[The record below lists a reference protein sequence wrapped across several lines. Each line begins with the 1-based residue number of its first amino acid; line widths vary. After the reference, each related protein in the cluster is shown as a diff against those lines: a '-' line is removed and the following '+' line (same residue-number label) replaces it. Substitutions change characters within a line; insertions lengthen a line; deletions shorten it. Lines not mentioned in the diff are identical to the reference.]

1 MRKTR
6 IIFFD
11 IDGTL
16 IDMEKKQVTPL
27 MLDTLHRLQANGI
40 RLAIATGRSPMTVP
54 LWDFPGVQFDVLV
67 TFNGAYCYDK
77 NRVLFASPIPAE
89 DVRTL
94 RRNAAA
100 LGRPLCVATESTL
113 AANGNEQDLDDYFAV
128 AKIPVPVTPDFDT
141 IASGTVYQIMM
152 GGRKD
157 EYSRILQDVRGAKIA
172 AWWDRA
178 VDIIPAAGG
187 KGNGIAAVLQAYGIP
202 KADAMA
208 FGDGNNDLEMFGA
221 VGTCVAMANGSADLK
236 AAATHLCGS
245 CAEDGIYI
253 AVSAIAAECPAQF
266 PLCCQPHK
274 RHLPVKLF
282 VFGRTDACRFLEQS
296 RKIFQ
301 ITVADLISDVLHR
314 VFITA

>member
-1 MRKTR
+1 MHKPQ

-54 LWDFPGVQFDVLV
+54 LWDFPGVRFDVLV

-221 VGTCVAMANGSADLK
+221 VGPVWPWPTALPTSRPLPPTSA
-236 AAATHLCGS
+236 APAPRTAST
-245 CAEDGIYI
+245 I
-253 AVSAIAAECPAQF
+253 SAP
-266 PLCCQPHK
+266 K
-274 RHLPVKLF
+274 
-282 VFGRTDACRFLEQS
+282 
-296 RKIFQ
+296 
-301 ITVADLISDVLHR
+301 
-314 VFITA
+314 TA